1 MYQFVCS
8 YSIKKLVS
16 EASGC
21 NTIMQSMCSGKLTI
35 IPNNNALL
43 EYFQKNMTLHFI
55 IEDAN
60 SLQNQIN
67 FYFENNLEVTKIGK
81 NAFSKMKKNII

>member
-1 MYQFVCS
+1 
-8 YSIKKLVS
+8 
-16 EASGC
+16 
-21 NTIMQSMCSGKLTI
+21 MQSMCSGKLTI

-43 EYFQKNMTLHFI
+43 EYFQNKYDVAFYES
-55 IEDAN
+55 EDAN

-81 NAFSKMKKNII
+81 NAFSKIEKNII